1 MWRFVRAGTSDSVYA
16 SVYDAGFAGHVS
28 VCRSTLAFRIADV
41 YLCGS
46 LVCGVSSSAIVVAAE
61 LQRKRND
68 GSGLCADCLQF
79 GKCSRSIRRR
89 TSD

>member
-1 MWRFVRAGTSDSVYA
+1 MKKSLLALASGTL
-16 SVYDAGFAGHVS
+16 GLG
-28 VCRSTLAFRIADV
+28 IADV

-68 GSGLCADCLQF
+68 GSGLCADCFQL
-79 GKCSRSIRRR
+79 GKCGRSIRRR

>member
-1 MWRFVRAGTSDSVYA
+1 MKKSLLALASGTL
-16 SVYDAGFAGHVS
+16 GLG
-28 VCRSTLAFRIADV
+28 IADV

-68 GSGLCADCLQF
+68 GGGLCADCL
-79 GKCSRSIRRR
+79 
-89 TSD
+89 

>member
-1 MWRFVRAGTSDSVYA
+1 MKKSLLALASGTL
-16 SVYDAGFAGHVS
+16 GLG
-28 VCRSTLAFRIADV
+28 IADV
-41 YLCGS
+41 YLCGR
-46 LVCGVSSSAIVVAAE
+46 LVCGVSSSAIIVAAE

-68 GSGLCADCLQF
+68 GSGLCADCFQL